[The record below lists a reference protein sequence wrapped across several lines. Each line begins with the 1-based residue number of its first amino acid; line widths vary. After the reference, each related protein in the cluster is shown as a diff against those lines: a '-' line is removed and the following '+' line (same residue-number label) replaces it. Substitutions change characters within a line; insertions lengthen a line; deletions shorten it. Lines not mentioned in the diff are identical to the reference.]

1 MNDVRVCD
9 DLAGV
14 PAILQAPVQ
23 LLHWQRPLPA
33 AIASYLAG
41 LAAAGQ
47 LRLGLRGQLLPGQ
60 RPGLATWPA
69 DGGREAIADDVALLA
84 DVFGTLLGCPQV
96 GWRIEVLQQAMCPRF
111 HVDRT
116 GIRLVC
122 TWQGAG
128 TEWLTEA
135 DADRRYLGA
144 GSGGQPDATSGLL
157 RTGKVGRSAA
167 GDVLLLKGS
176 LWQGNSGLGAIHRSP
191 AVTGQVPRVLLALDA
206 LWP

>member
-60 RPGLATWPA
+60 PIGQRPG
-69 DGGREAIADDVALLA
+69 
-84 DVFGTLLGCPQV
+84 
-96 GWRIEVLQQAMCPRF
+96 
-111 HVDRT
+111 
-116 GIRLVC
+116 
-122 TWQGAG
+122 
-128 TEWLTEA
+128 
-135 DADRRYLGA
+135 
-144 GSGGQPDATSGLL
+144 
-157 RTGKVGRSAA
+157 
-167 GDVLLLKGS
+167 
-176 LWQGNSGLGAIHRSP
+176 
-191 AVTGQVPRVLLALDA
+191 
-206 LWP
+206 